1 MLQHFFLMLVVL
13 FLSTLSAFG
22 QQQPNLDSLKYQIL
36 SIQSDVEHIHFN
48 LEKSKS
54 RFQRGI
60 LVATLG
66 YTVTIAGGLML
77 GREND
82 KLGQGL
88 LVAGGVTGVVGTY
101 MLVDAFK
108 FLGRTRKRV
117 PLELA
122 CHAQKWTRPFL
133 RIQKYYFRCYL
144 ILSTDLTRSS
154 SLFIKRLANELNRR
168 ANAGRNMPI
177 L

>member
-1 MLQHFFLMLVVL
+1 MLRILPIMLLCSFIYCGASAQTAQPTPEDIRAQVL
-13 FLSTLSAFG
+13 ALQT
-22 QQQPNLDSLKYQIL
+22 
-36 SIQSDVEHIHFN
+36 DVESIHLN
-48 LEKSKS
+48 LEKSKA

-88 LVAGGVTGVVGTY
+88 LIAGGVTGVVGTY

-108 FLGRTRKRV
+108 WLGRTRPK
-117 PLELA
+117 PN
-122 CHAQKWTRPFL
+122 KPF
-133 RIQKYYFRCYL
+133 
-144 ILSTDLTRSS
+144 
-154 SLFIKRLANELNRR
+154 
-168 ANAGRNMPI
+168 
-177 L
+177 